1 MSIDQTTSN
10 LQEYLAAL
18 CASEER
24 TLAELETIRER
35 IRGVEAVLE
44 GYPAW
49 HAALP
54 DVGPG
59 VNMNIEPFEL
69 IGCNQMEALAMIA
82 ERNQG
87 LLKARPAAKLLM
99 EAGLTNSTDLGNA
112 TATVYRR
119 LKDRRDWALH
129 EPGVFRYL
137 VFFPEFQPDYEAA

>member
-10 LQEYLAAL
+10 LEEYLAAL
-18 CASEER
+18 CADEER

-35 IRGVEAVLE
+35 IHGVRAVLE

-49 HAALP
+49 QAALP
-54 DVGPG
+54 ATGPG
-59 VNMNIEPFEL
+59 VDMNIEPFEL
-69 IGCNQMEALAMIA
+69 IVCNNQMEALAMIA

-99 EAGLTNSTDLGNA
+99 DARLTSSTELGNA
-112 TATVYRR
+112 AASIYRR
-119 LKDRRDWALH
+119 VTAHSDWEYH

-137 VFFPEFQPDYEAA
+137 PFFGGLC